1 MLQIRSSDNFVI
13 AATHGRGLFS
23 TAGFTAQAAVRD
35 ESLLPGQFVLYQN
48 YPNPFNPI
56 TKIKYEL
63 FQSSQVTLVIYD
75 MLGKIVKTL
84 VNRKQGPGVK
94 TVNWDATN
102 NNGNLVSAG
111 VYFYKLK
118 AGNFIETKEMVLLK

>member
-1 MLQIRSSDNFVI
+1 MLPDMPVRWALYNPNNREEVILATEVGVWSTTSFSSDSPEWAASNSGLANVRTDMLQIRSSDNFVI

-56 TKIKYEL
+56 TKIKIGRAH
-63 FQSSQVTLVIYD
+63 V
-75 MLGKIVKTL
+75 
-84 VNRKQGPGVK
+84 
-94 TVNWDATN
+94 
-102 NNGNLVSAG
+102 
-111 VYFYKLK
+111 
-118 AGNFIETKEMVLLK
+118 